1 MNHISYVVLKE
12 RQSPRHFALPLI
24 HLFWGTSEQ
33 KQKTYYYH
41 LLVLQ
46 NEFSLRAIGDY
57 PGLTTKEWRSILGN
71 YYWKTMWPKPSPND
85 VGSPI
90 FNPMRFWIHGGPLFF
105 GSVSSAQVASGVDI
119 SSVLLC
125 GCEVKVDS
133 ADDDEV
139 RQTVLYHL
147 NMNHA
152 TAEIR
157 EMDHLQFPLDYRRW
171 WEQGCLSPVRA
182 MTDMWGPCRDGRV
195 KSGFFEDRKAWRAWL
210 EAAHEVVMDWEE
222 FDEWDWDSITDIRIF
237 RINNLE
243 AEVFFKL
250 AVRILAFFI
259 HSFITRLG
267 YYPSPML
274 CPPILAGPQCAKHRK
289 KSATGPF

>member
-1 MNHISYVVLKE
+1 
-12 RQSPRHFALPLI
+12 
-24 HLFWGTSEQ
+24 
-33 KQKTYYYH
+33 
-41 LLVLQ
+41 
-46 NEFSLRAIGDY
+46 
-57 PGLTTKEWRSILGN
+57 
-71 YYWKTMWPKPSPND
+71 
-85 VGSPI
+85 
-90 FNPMRFWIHGGPLFF
+90 
-105 GSVSSAQVASGVDI
+105 
-119 SSVLLC
+119 
-125 GCEVKVDS
+125 
-133 ADDDEV
+133 
-139 RQTVLYHL
+139 
-147 NMNHA
+147 
-152 TAEIR
+152 
-157 EMDHLQFPLDYRRW
+157 
-171 WEQGCLSPVRA
+171 